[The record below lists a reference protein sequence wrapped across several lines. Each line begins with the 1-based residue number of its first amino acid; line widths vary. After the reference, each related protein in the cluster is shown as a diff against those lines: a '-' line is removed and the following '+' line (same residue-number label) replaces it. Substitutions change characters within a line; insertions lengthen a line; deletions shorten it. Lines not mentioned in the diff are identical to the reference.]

1 MTPCAHISPI
11 TIALMAKMAL
21 EPVEPIK
28 AIEVPDFKHIR
39 AMQNASDG
47 LARRREQKL
56 LNVVG
61 AHLGKETLTIEDLF
75 NLKGRMRCEV
85 NKADSSESFYLDD
98 TLLVTFLQPEF
109 IADGDAI
116 MVKQG
121 YGPVG
126 V

>member
-1 MTPCAHISPI
+1 MTPCTKQQLA
-11 TIALMAKMAL
+11 
-21 EPVEPIK
+21 
-28 AIEVPDFKHIR
+28 
-39 AMQNASDG
+39 DG
-47 LARRREQKL
+47 LRAAEEQAKARGRAEFNLRMTREQKL

-61 AHLGKETLTIEDLF
+61 AHLGKETLAIEDIIS
-75 NLKGRMRCEV
+75 LKGRMRCEV
-85 NKADSSESFYLDD
+85 NKADQSESFYLDD

-109 IADGDAI
+109 IVDGSAI

>member
-1 MTPCAHISPI
+1 MTPFRNPFELLGALNQVREDKAHD
-11 TIALMAKMAL
+11 ALNRLK
-21 EPVEPIK
+21 E
-28 AIEVPDFKHIR
+28 
-39 AMQNASDG
+39 
-47 LARRREQKL
+47 RREQKL
-56 LNVVG
+56 LNAVG
-61 AHLGKETLTIEDLF
+61 ARLGKETLAIEDIIS
-75 NLKGRMRCEV
+75 LKGRMRCEV
-85 NKADSSESFYLDD
+85 NKSDKSESFYLDD

>member
-1 MTPCAHISPI
+1 MTPCTQQSLHESFGSARANE
-11 TIALMAKMAL
+11 ALANL
-21 EPVEPIK
+21 T
-28 AIEVPDFKHIR
+28 
-39 AMQNASDG
+39 
-47 LARRREQKL
+47 RRREQKL
-56 LNVVG
+56 INAIG
-61 AHLGKETLTIEDLF
+61 AHLGKEVLAIEDIVT
-75 NLKGRMRCEV
+75 LKGRMRCEV

>member
-1 MTPCAHISPI
+1 MTPYPNGFAPISWLCESERQ
-11 TIALMAKMAL
+11 TSAD
-21 EPVEPIK
+21 IK
-28 AIEVPDFKHIR
+28 RQE
-39 AMQNASDG
+39 AMNN

-56 LNVVG
+56 LNAVG
-61 AHLGKETLTIEDLF
+61 AHLNKETLAIEDIISL
-75 NLKGRMRCEV
+75 NGRMRAEI
-85 NKADSSESFYLDD
+85 NAHDQSESFYLDD

>member
-1 MTPCAHISPI
+1 MKSTKLYQQA
-11 TIALMAKMAL
+11 
-21 EPVEPIK
+21 EE
-28 AIEVPDFKHIR
+28 
-39 AMQNASDG
+39 G

-61 AHLGKETLTIEDLF
+61 AHLGKETLTIDDLF
-75 NLKGRMRCEV
+75 SLKGRMRCEV
-85 NKADSSESFYLDD
+85 NKSDSSESFYLDD

>member
-1 MTPCAHISPI
+1 MTPCTQQSLNESFGSARANE
-11 TIALMAKMAL
+11 ALANL
-21 EPVEPIK
+21 T
-28 AIEVPDFKHIR
+28 
-39 AMQNASDG
+39 
-47 LARRREQKL
+47 RRREQKL
-56 LNVVG
+56 INAIG
-61 AHLGKETLTIEDLF
+61 AHLGKEVLAIEDIVT
-75 NLKGRMRCEV
+75 LKGRMRCEV
-85 NKADSSESFYLDD
+85 NKSDSSESFYLDD